1 MAFATSNL
9 MSRTRKAVIAS
20 SFTLIQI
27 GLAAVSGFVLFPLI
41 VHRLGAYDNGL
52 WLATGELIGYLGLSE
67 LGVFAVLPWLVS
79 ACDGKGDHKG
89 IAQYLSDAI
98 GLGFLVALMFL
109 FASFLIWQIDPEL
122 LGIASQ
128 DFVKVRKPL
137 VTLLVLTAA
146 SFPLRA
152 FAGVLSGLQDF
163 FFIGVLS
170 IAQTGLTIVLTAS
183 LILADFGMLS
193 LAVAAGA
200 PPILHGIATAI
211 RLHTTFPEVSKN
223 CGRPR
228 LTSCRS
234 LLAAGVG
241 AFLGGI
247 GVRLL
252 TATSGLVYAS
262 VGRPSWATLYSATG
276 KVAHVAQ
283 PICTVIPD
291 SGLIGLSQIAAG
303 PDDDHARRTAL
314 CIVLL
319 HLLIPGF
326 VAVGFLTANA
336 WFIGAW
342 LGDEYYAGNTVNVLI
357 VANLLIGSAV
367 SGLFKVV
374 AVVGHRV
381 RIGAATV
388 LHGVLAATS
397 GYLLT
402 RQFGISGLPLA
413 FVVTGT
419 LFAMPFG
426 LASLRIIYQIRP
438 REMIIG
444 PAGRWAMFTIP
455 LLTIAAI
462 LGPKLREGTFPTVAL
477 ATSLLLMSYVICARP
492 LISEMPWP
500 ERVRQFLSYLRLVSA
515 EEHRLTKT
523 RAS

>member
-1 MAFATSNL
+1 
-9 MSRTRKAVIAS
+9 MSRTRKAVVAS
-20 SFTLIQI
+20 SFTIIQI

-41 VHRLGAYDNGL
+41 VHRLGPYNNGL
-52 WLATGELIGYLGLSE
+52 WLATGELVGYLGLSE

-79 ACDGKGDHKG
+79 ACDSKGDHKG
-89 IAQYLSDAI
+89 VAQYLSDAI
-98 GLGFLVALMFL
+98 GMGCFVGLMFL
-109 FASFLIWQIDPEL
+109 IASFLIWNAEPAL

-128 DFVKVRKPL
+128 DFATIRTPL
-137 VTLLVLTAA
+137 VTLLALTAA

-388 LHGVLAATS
+388 LHGALAATS

-402 RQFGISGLPLA
+402 RQLGISGLPLA
-413 FVVTGT
+413 FVVTGI
-419 LFAMPFG
+419 LFAVPFG
-426 LASLRIIYQIRP
+426 LASLRIIYQIGP
-438 REMIIG
+438 RELIIG

-455 LLTIAAI
+455 LLIVAAW
-462 LGPKLREGTFPTVAL
+462 LGTMLRESTLLVLASATLLLL
-477 ATSLLLMSYVICARP
+477 ATYMMCARQ
-492 LISEMPWP
+492 LIADMPWP
-500 ERVRQFLSYLRLVSA
+500 EELRTWLTRMRLVSGMKKSTL
-515 EEHRLTKT
+515 RSPKCIK
-523 RAS
+523 